1 MNKTCRGCNNELDN
15 CTCNVLTT
23 EKERAVKLK
32 PIVVYN
38 PCIQCEFEH
47 DGECFDIE
55 CPGNTR
61 YNASVLGA
69 KEQLETDQLVVND
82 LVTHIVGLKGQI
94 EGYQDRIKDLERIN
108 ESHQKLNSEL
118 QERIKEL
125 EALIPTKE
133 EAKKLIVLL
142 TEVYVENYDKA
153 FRETAQSG
161 FAKLQ
166 KIAGGEK

>member
-1 MNKTCRGCNNELDN
+1 MKELTCRGCNKELDN

-23 EKERAVKLK
+23 EKEQAVKLK

-55 CPGNTR
+55 CHSNTR

-108 ESHQKLNSEL
+108 ESHRIENGEL
-118 QERIKEL
+118 RERIKEL
-125 EALIPTKE
+125 EELMPTKE
-133 EAKKLIVLL
+133 ESMWLLDRIGIAKYFIVNHS
-142 TEVYVENYDKA
+142 VI
-153 FRETAQSG
+153 
-161 FAKLQ
+161 AKLQ
-166 KIAGGEK
+166 KIIDKRG